1 MCTDR
6 AGSVLIR
13 QEYFGL
19 WPNDL
24 GPAWPSLAAAA
35 LFLFFFFFPQ
45 LGMNY
50 SHVLQFQ

>member
-1 MCTDR
+1 MDG
-6 AGSVLIR
+6 AGSVLICH
-13 QEYFGL
+13 EYFGL

-35 LFLFFFFFPQ
+35 FFFSPFQ
-45 LGMNY
+45 LGVNY